1 MGSTLEYNGSL
12 QRLLAVPMYVE
23 TRFVWPDRSQ
33 AVANRAMHCPVC
45 LGVEDFR
52 FLEVGLN

>member
-23 TRFVWPDRSQ
+23 TRFVWSDRSQ
-33 AVANRAMHCPVC
+33 AVANHCPVC